1 MFTLIQYMNYWG
13 KFNETLLPDKEDF
26 HSHLNMEDL
35 NDANYAHAKR
45 ACKDFEI
52 KNIAE
57 YHDLNLQN
65 DTLLLT
71 DVFENFGSM
80 FLRIYELDLAQ
91 FIPVPRLT

>member
-1 MFTLIQYMNYWG
+1 MNYWE

-45 ACKDFEI
+45 DCKDFEI